1 MLTEAEIS
9 RMRMTAEAILPDRGQ
24 IQRRTLTPDG
34 YGNQTETWNAL
45 AWVNCRIH
53 RDDAKMP
60 EREQAGV
67 ITAIGDFDL
76 TVPWNAA
83 IEAKDRIVINGTTY
97 EIVEPVTDT
106 SWRITRQLRAQKV
119 G

>member
-1 MLTEAEIS
+1 MLTQPELTQ
-9 RMRMTAEAILPDRGQ
+9 MRMTAEAALPDRGQ

-45 AWVNCRIH
+45 AWVNCRIAPDKF
-53 RDDAKMP
+53 RSP

-67 ITAIGDFDL
+67 ITAIGDFIL
-76 TVPWNAA
+76 TLPWNAV
-83 IEAKDRIVINGTTY
+83 IDSKDRIVINSTTY
-97 EIVEPVTDT
+97 EVTEPITDT
-106 SWRITRQLRAQKV
+106 SWRLSRRMRVQKV

>member
-9 RMRMTAEAILPDRGQ
+9 EMRRTAEAALPSRGQ

-45 AWVNCRIH
+45 TWVRCRIH
-53 RDDAKMP
+53 RDKAKTP

-67 ITAIGDFDL
+67 ITAVGDFNL
-76 TVPWNAA
+76 TVPWNAP
-83 IEAKDRIVINGTTY
+83 IEAKDRIVINNTTY
-97 EIVEPVTDT
+97 EVTEPVTDT
-106 SWRITRQLRAQKV
+106 SWRITRQLRAQEV
-119 G
+119 V